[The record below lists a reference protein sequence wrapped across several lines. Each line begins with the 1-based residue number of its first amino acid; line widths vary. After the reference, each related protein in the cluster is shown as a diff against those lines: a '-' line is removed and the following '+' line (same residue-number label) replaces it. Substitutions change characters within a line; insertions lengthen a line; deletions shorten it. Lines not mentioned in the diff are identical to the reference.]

1 MDVWIKSIE
10 KWASVSPERERL
22 LIILI
27 VAALGVFVLATVVV
41 AALVMASPDSVPDAS

>member
-1 MDVWIKSIE
+1 MVALLKSIE

-27 VAALGVFVLATVVV
+27 CAALGLFVLVTIVV
-41 AALVMASPDSVPDAS
+41 AALVMTSTGSPPATP